1 MKENDIE
8 YIAIFDNDFENL
20 EVKNIL
26 EEYNWT
32 K

>member
-26 EEYNWT
+26 EEYNWI